1 MINFILSIDS
11 TSYGGKNTN
20 FHLIIEENDVDWFKK
35 LINRYG
41 GSYIQ
46 YKKLETEDTSSMKKI
61 IVDKE
66 FKQNC
71 EIFGLIP

>member
-20 FHLIIEENDVDWFKK
+20 FNLTIEEKDVDWFKK

-41 GSYIQ
+41 GSIVQ
-46 YKKLETEDTSSMKKI
+46 YKKPESEDISSMKQI
-61 IVDKE
+61 IVDNE

>member
-11 TSYGGKNTN
+11 TSYGGKKSH
-20 FHLIIEENDVDWFKK
+20 FHLLIEENDVDWFKK

-41 GSYIQ
+41 GADIQ
-46 YKKLETEDTSSMKKI
+46 CKKPESEDISSMKQI